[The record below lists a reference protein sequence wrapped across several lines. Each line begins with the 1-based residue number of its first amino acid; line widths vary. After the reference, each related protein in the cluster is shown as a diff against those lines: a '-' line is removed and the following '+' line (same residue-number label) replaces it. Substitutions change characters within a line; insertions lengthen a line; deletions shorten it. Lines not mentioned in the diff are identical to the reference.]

1 MTNGEFRMSNA
12 ALHGGASLGHA
23 TRRTAHRAVAHGYL
37 TRAATAKLRIDR
49 ATPEVFSALIAE
61 GAH

>member
-23 TRRTAHRAVAHGYL
+23 TRRTAHRAVAHGQL
-37 TRAATAKLRIDR
+37 TRTATAKLRLDR
-49 ATPEVFSALIAE
+49 ATHTLLSALIAE
-61 GAH
+61 SAC